1 MALEVERKFR
11 LPQTPAWPS
20 EHPTRRIVQGYLA
33 TNGDVEV
40 RIRSVDEE
48 RYLTVKRGHG
58 EVREEVEVGLS
69 DEQFEMLWPLTEPL
83 RIEKRRHLVPVDGLT
98 AEVDVFEGRLAGL
111 VLAEIEFPSQA
122 ESRRF
127 QPPAWLG
134 EEVTGDDRYSN
145 RRLAEAGL
153 GGGDQPTVTT

>member
-1 MALEVERKFR
+1 
-11 LPQTPAWPS
+11 
-20 EHPTRRIVQGYLA
+20 
-33 TNGDVEV
+33 
-40 RIRSVDEE
+40 
-48 RYLTVKRGHG
+48 
-58 EVREEVEVGLS
+58 
-69 DEQFEMLWPLTEPL
+69 
-83 RIEKRRHLVPVDGLT
+83 
-98 AEVDVFEGRLAGL
+98 VDVFEGRLAGL